1 MDIEPAWPAR
11 IWFFIIPMP
20 FYTGCWRLEFDV
32 RVPYSTQYKKAC
44 CDQKDWILTALLVVH
59 TIYTSCTNDFRA
71 MLGSRPI
78 KFIKWWSSIIHYL
91 FGDSHADAE
100 ICALN
105 LATFGVGTN
114 IKSILLTLN
123 LVWGDS
129 LRLKLSPQWCLDVN
143 GIDLIVVCTPKFP
156 KVGGHF
162 LATACESPNK

>member
-32 RVPYSTQYKKAC
+32 RVPYSTQYKKSC

-78 KFIKWWSSIIHYL
+78 KFIKWWSSFTL
-91 FGDSHADAE
+91 FIWRFACCDRWE
-100 ICALN
+100 CALN
-105 LATFGVGTN
+105 LATFGVQTT
-114 IKSILLTLN
+114 IKSILLTLV

-129 LRLKLSPQWCLDVN
+129 LSLKLSPQWCLDVN
-143 GIDLIVVCTPKFP
+143 GIDLIFVCTPKFP
-156 KVGGHF
+156 KVRGH
-162 LATACESPNK
+162 

>member
-1 MDIEPAWPAR
+1 
-11 IWFFIIPMP
+11 MP

-143 GIDLIVVCTPKFP
+143 GIDLIFVPTPKVAKFR
-156 KVGGHF
+156 
-162 LATACESPNK
+162 AQISASACESPNK